1 MYNTPTYTVKC
12 YVCFHIIFLFN
23 YFSYFHYTKI
33 QISKSI
39 MHSSKSSQWII
50 IVSSVPSKAIFSLH
64 SLLFYSA
71 LEPVLVLISFHIV
84 LAFILT
90 KSDTFSYQNNG
101 PQSISLVKSTVI
113 CQSATKS
120 ISFQHYYTSTCNF
133 SIAFEID
140 TSVRRQKLLGL
151 FHEQQQVLEPNIYTY
166 FSNWRF
172 SVA

>member
-50 IVSSVPSKAIFSLH
+50 IVSSVPSTAIFSLH

-71 LEPVLVLISFHIV
+71 LEPVLVLISFHIM

-90 KSDTFSYQNNG
+90 KSDTFSYQNNR
-101 PQSISLVKSTVI
+101 PQSISLVKSTASLPLNLSPSNTIILLLVI
-113 CQSATKS
+113 SQLPL
-120 ISFQHYYTSTCNF
+120 
-133 SIAFEID
+133 
-140 TSVRRQKLLGL
+140 KLTHL
-151 FHEQQQVLEPNIYTY
+151 
-166 FSNWRF
+166 
-172 SVA
+172 